1 MVYVLHLDG
10 ATSNDLDKYK
20 TVALNAFSCCK
31 DYPHLDISVGCYDL
45 GNYYCQASPSSPYG
59 PDTECYWKGWIRV
72 KRVVVTG
79 PITVWV
85 TRLGLGIA
93 TVPNNTLLGD
103 THDKIGCQQHP

>member
-1 MVYVLHLDG
+1 MLLVVAKIIPTLTSVWDVMIWGIIIAKRHHRHPMVPIRNVIGRDG
-10 ATSNDLDKYK
+10 
-20 TVALNAFSCCK
+20 
-31 DYPHLDISVGCYDL
+31 
-45 GNYYCQASPSSPYG
+45 
-59 PDTECYWKGWIRV
+59 IRV

>member
-45 GNYYCQASPSSPYG
+45 GDYYCQASPSSPYG
-59 PDTECYWKGWIRV
+59 PDTECYWKGWEDGEMCCRYWPDNRV
-72 KRVVVTG
+72 GYTAW
-79 PITVWV
+79 PW
-85 TRLGLGIA
+85 
-93 TVPNNTLLGD
+93 NNNCT
-103 THDKIGCQQHP
+103 